1 MVNTKTKFHLI
12 HKIIQRD
19 DVIGEYILFAMPNL
33 LLRIV
38 RDWLGRTLKNMAF
51 NKVRFQCVYVL

>member
-19 DVIGEYILFAMPNL
+19 DVIGEYILFTMPNL

-38 RDWLGRTLKNMAF
+38 RDWLGRTLKSMAF

>member
-38 RDWLGRTLKNMAF
+38 RDWLGRTLKSMAF